1 MNTKNMNE
9 PNNDSAPV
17 PTDPN
22 PVATEPLASNT
33 PKTALEYF
41 IEMRSR
47 GVSLRNISY
56 DLRIPKSTLFDWE
69 RRNASRIQALSR
81 MEVEGIEDMIL
92 GSRVDQMR
100 HLASTLKD
108 LDIAFNRKLAKR
120 QEYLSATEIFWM
132 AAHLRQEVNRL
143 CQRGIVTALPDA
155 SSTAQDASAAD
166 AIRTNPDKTPPPTQP
181 CASS

>member
-1 MNTKNMNE
+1 MPTATN
-9 PNNDSAPV
+9 PDQPA
-17 PTDPN
+17 TDP
-22 PVATEPLASNT
+22 PPSNAQ
-33 PKTALEYF
+33 KTALDHF

-47 GVSLRNISY
+47 GVSLRSISF

-69 RRNASRIQALSR
+69 RRNAARIQALSR

-108 LDIAFNRKLAKR
+108 LDDAFSHKFAKR

-143 CQRGIVTALPDA
+143 CQRGIVTALPD
-155 SSTAQDASAAD
+155 SSSPAQEAPAPDT
-166 AIRTNPDKTPPPTQP
+166 IRTNPDKTPPPSQP
-181 CASS
+181 CT